1 MLTEDEKF
9 KFMRMTSD
17 VMQAYMHELQT
28 EQEMSGRLMYMK
40 RLEPFLV
47 AMKQFEQ
54 ALESHAIFDNSTK
67 AMTYVWV
74 SICSLL

>member
-54 ALESHAIFDNSTK
+54 ALESHAIFDNSTE
-67 AMTYVWV
+67 AMAYVWV